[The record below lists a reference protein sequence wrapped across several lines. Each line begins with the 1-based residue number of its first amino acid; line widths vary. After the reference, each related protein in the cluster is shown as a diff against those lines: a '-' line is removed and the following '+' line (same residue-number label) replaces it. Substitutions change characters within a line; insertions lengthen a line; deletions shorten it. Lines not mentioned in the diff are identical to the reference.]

1 MPNALRDLIALLR
14 LRESGSTLRSVL
26 LEQGAVL
33 GPELGLSDEELRR
46 LTDLADDDLQR
57 ALTGL
62 VRQAQVQKS
71 QVQGTAAR
79 ELALAAAERLGA
91 NAKRTVTGGFALDV
105 GLLLGDVLTDRHT
118 KYVAFDVGG
127 TEVPIFRSTLL
138 AVRRVAR
145 PFGDLSAEVTPD
157 ALRFRWHS
165 GQGGFNFYPQTL
177 PLHERDRALPV
188 LLRETTC
195 EQLEDRPAESH
206 NVPRRDGAWL
216 GDILADFGFSI

>member
-1 MPNALRDLIALLR
+1 MPSALRELVALLR
-14 LRESGSTLRSVL
+14 LKESGSTLRSAL
-26 LEQGAVL
+26 LERGAVF
-33 GPELGLSDEELRR
+33 GPELGLSDDELRR

-62 VRQAQVQKS
+62 VRQAHVQRS
-71 QVQGTAAR
+71 QVQSTAAR

-91 NAKRTVTGGFALDV
+91 NARRTLTGGFAVDV

-145 PFGDLSAEVTPD
+145 PFGDLSAEVTPE
-157 ALRFRWHS
+157 ALRFRWHD

-177 PLHERDRALPV
+177 SRDDRKRALQV
-188 LLRETTC
+188 LLRERSD
-195 EQLEDRPAESH
+195 EQRENGNAHRSRIRCK
-206 NVPRRDGAWL
+206 NGNWL
-216 GDILADFGFSI
+216 GDVLADLGFSI